1 MLGYITPD
9 KPELKVREYE
19 MYSAYYCGICKAIK
33 RRHGEIPR
41 LVLSYDSVLLA
52 MILSAVYDL
61 EKGVAENYPAGP
73 TVKLERCIIH
83 PVKKRAIVYNDA
95 AIDYAADMLV
105 ALAYY
110 KFKDDWTDEKKV
122 LGALGI
128 AAFNNL
134 HRKITG
140 MYPETCGII
149 NKSIAKL
156 SELEKENCQSMDEAA
171 EPFAQLMKA
180 VFSGAPLKTGL
191 RIATVKT
198 EDAESTVEDIKA
210 EEQLNEDD
218 AKTDEHLNEAE
229 LKSLLGEIGYNVGKW
244 VYLIDAVDDLE
255 KDLEKN
261 RYNSL
266 KGIKD
271 DENYKSRVEFS
282 LICTLENASLAL
294 KKLKLEKNKG
304 IIENIIYS
312 GLFRKTESIVGLVNS
327 EDEKNIDDEKSKPEP
342 GSEPKPGSESKPGSK
357 PE

>member
-1 MLGYITPD
+1 MDYKILKRGFTMLGYITPD

-61 EKGVAENYPAGP
+61 EKGVVQGYSQGGYSSQTGYDAEENYPAGS

-83 PVKKRAIVYNDA
+83 PVKKRAIVYNDS

-122 LGALGI
+122 LGALGM

-180 VFSGAPLKTGL
+180 VFSGAPLKTEP
-191 RIATVKT
+191 V
-198 EDAESTVEDIKA
+198 
-210 EEQLNEDD
+210 
-218 AKTDEHLNEAE
+218 NEAE
-229 LKSLLGEIGYNVGKW
+229 LKSLLGEIGYNIGKW

-261 RYNSL
+261 RYNPL

-294 KKLKLEKNKG
+294 KKLGMEKNKG
-304 IIENIIYS
+304 IIENIIYF
-312 GLFRKTESIVGLVNS
+312 GLFKKTESIVGLVNS
-327 EDEKNIDDEKSKPEP
+327 EDEKNIDESESN
-342 GSEPKPGSESKPGSK
+342 SEPKPGSEPRSESESNSE

>member
-61 EKGVAENYPAGP
+61 EKEENYSVGP

-122 LGALGI
+122 LGVLGMV
-128 AAFNNL
+128 AFSNL

-149 NKSIAKL
+149 NKSIVKL

-171 EPFAQLMKA
+171 EPFAKLMKA
-180 VFSGAPLKTGL
+180 IFSGAPLKSRLG
-191 RIATVKT
+191 I
-198 EDAESTVEDIKA
+198 
-210 EEQLNEDD
+210 
-218 AKTDEHLNEAE
+218 EAE
-229 LKSLLGEIGYNVGKW
+229 TKSLLGGIGYNVGKW

-261 RYNSL
+261 RYNPL

-294 KKLKLEKNKG
+294 KKLGLEKNKG

-327 EDEKNIDDEKSKPEP
+327 EDENNSEDEKNRE
-342 GSEPKPGSESKPGSK
+342 
-357 PE
+357 

>member
-1 MLGYITPD
+1 MMLGYITPD
-9 KPELKVREYE
+9 KPELKVKEYE

-33 RRHGEIPR
+33 KRHGEIPR
-41 LVLSYDSVLLA
+41 MVLSYDSVLLA
-52 MILSAVYDL
+52 MILSAIYNL
-61 EKGVAENYPAGP
+61 EKGDGQGSNQEGNFGQTGNAVEENYPAGP
-73 TVKLERCIIH
+73 AVKMERCIIH
-83 PVKKRAIVYNDA
+83 PVKKKAIVYNDA
-95 AIDYAADMLV
+95 GIDYAADMLV
-105 ALAYY
+105 TLAYY

-122 LGALGI
+122 LGALGM

-134 HRKITG
+134 HKKITG

-180 VFSGAPLKTGL
+180 VFSGAPLKSRLGFVAA
-191 RIATVKT
+191 RG
-198 EDAESTVEDIKA
+198 EDADQTEAGSKVE
-210 EEQLNEDD
+210 
-218 AKTDEHLNEAE
+218 EHLNEAE
-229 LKSLLGEIGYNVGKW
+229 LKSLLGEIGYNIGKW

-261 RYNSL
+261 RYNPL

-294 KKLKLEKNKG
+294 KKLGLEKNKG
-304 IIENIIYS
+304 IIENIIYF
-312 GLFRKTESIVGLVNS
+312 GLFKKTESIVGLVNS
-327 EDEKNIDDEKSKPEP
+327 EDEKNIDESESKPEP
-342 GSEPKPGSESKPGSK
+342 ERETY
-357 PE
+357 

>member
-1 MLGYITPD
+1 
-9 KPELKVREYE
+9 
-19 MYSAYYCGICKAIK
+19 
-33 RRHGEIPR
+33 
-41 LVLSYDSVLLA
+41 
-52 MILSAVYDL
+52 
-61 EKGVAENYPAGP
+61 
-73 TVKLERCIIH
+73 KLERCIIH

-110 KFKDDWTDEKKV
+110 KFKDDWADEKKV
-122 LGALGI
+122 LGALGMV
-128 AAFNNL
+128 AFNNL

-149 NKSIAKL
+149 NKSIAQL

-180 VFSGAPLKTGL
+180 VFSG
-191 RIATVKT
+191 
-198 EDAESTVEDIKA
+198 STLIDEVEI
-210 EEQLNEDD
+210 
-218 AKTDEHLNEAE
+218 
-229 LKSLLGEIGYNVGKW
+229 KSLLGEIGYNVGKW

-261 RYNSL
+261 QYNPL

-294 KKLKLEKNKG
+294 KKLGLEKNKE

-327 EDEKNIDDEKSKPEP
+327 EDENN
-342 GSEPKPGSESKPGSK
+342 SED
-357 PE
+357 

>member
-1 MLGYITPD
+1 MDYKILKRGFTMLGYITPD

-180 VFSGAPLKTGL
+180 VFSGAPLKTEP
-191 RIATVKT
+191 V
-198 EDAESTVEDIKA
+198 
-210 EEQLNEDD
+210 
-218 AKTDEHLNEAE
+218 NEAE
-229 LKSLLGEIGYNVGKW
+229 LKSLLGEIGYNIGKW

-261 RYNSL
+261 RYNPL

-294 KKLKLEKNKG
+294 KKLELEKNKG

-327 EDEKNIDDEKSKPEP
+327 EDEK
-342 GSEPKPGSESKPGSK
+342 
-357 PE
+357 

>member
-33 RRHGEIPR
+33 KRHGEIPR

-61 EKGVAENYPAGP
+61 EKGVGQGYNQGGDSNQTGYDTEENYPAGP

-122 LGALGI
+122 LGVLGM
-128 AAFNNL
+128 AVFNNL
-134 HRKITG
+134 HKKITG
-140 MYPETCGII
+140 MYPESCDII

-156 SELEKENCQSMDEAA
+156 SELEKENCQSMDEVA

-180 VFSGAPLKTGL
+180 VFSGAPLKSSR
-191 RIATVKT
+191 RIATSKT

-210 EEQLNEDD
+210 EEQLAEDA
-218 AKTDEHLNEAE
+218 AKTEEHLNGEE

-261 RYNSL
+261 RYNPL

-294 KKLKLEKNKG
+294 KRLGLERNKG

-327 EDEKNIDDEKSKPEP
+327 EDEK
-342 GSEPKPGSESKPGSK
+342 
-357 PE
+357 

>member
-52 MILSAVYDL
+52 MILSSVYDL
-61 EKGVAENYPAGP
+61 EKGTGNGTGKGNDKGADSSQIGYEYADGADGADGALRPYLSGTGP

-83 PVKKRAIVYNDA
+83 PVKKKAIVYNDA

-110 KFKDDWTDEKKV
+110 KFKDDWVDEKKV
-122 LGALGI
+122 LGALGM

-140 MYPETCGII
+140 IYPETCGII
-149 NKSIAKL
+149 IKSIEKL

-180 VFSGAPLKTGL
+180 VFSGFPLKMGR
-191 RIATVKT
+191 RIAAAKT
-198 EDAESTVEDIKA
+198 E
-210 EEQLNEDD
+210 EQ
-218 AKTDEHLNEAE
+218 LNEAE

-255 KDLEKN
+255 KDLGKN
-261 RYNSL
+261 RYNPL
-266 KGIKD
+266 KGIKN

-294 KKLKLEKNKG
+294 KKLGLEKNKG
-304 IIENIIYS
+304 IIENIIYF
-312 GLFRKTESIVGLVNS
+312 GLFKKTESIVGLVNS
-327 EDEKNIDDEKSKPEP
+327 EDENK
-342 GSEPKPGSESKPGSK
+342 
-357 PE
+357 

>member
-180 VFSGAPLKTGL
+180 AFSGAPLNPGL
-191 RIATVKT
+191 RFVAARA
-198 EDAESTVEDIKA
+198 EDADQTEAGSKA
-210 EEQLNEDD
+210 E
-218 AKTDEHLNEAE
+218 EHLNEAE

-261 RYNSL
+261 RYNPL

-294 KKLKLEKNKG
+294 KKLELEKNKG

>member
-61 EKGVAENYPAGP
+61 EKEENYSVGP

-122 LGALGI
+122 LGVLGMV
-128 AAFNNL
+128 AFSNL

-149 NKSIAKL
+149 NKSIVKL

-171 EPFAQLMKA
+171 EPFAKLMKA
-180 VFSGAPLKTGL
+180 IFSGAPLKSDS
-191 RIATVKT
+191 V
-198 EDAESTVEDIKA
+198 
-210 EEQLNEDD
+210 
-218 AKTDEHLNEAE
+218 NEAD
-229 LKSLLGEIGYNVGKW
+229 LKLLLGEIGYNVGKW

-255 KDLEKN
+255 KDLKKN
-261 RYNSL
+261 QYNSL

-294 KKLKLEKNKG
+294 KKLGLEKNKG

-312 GLFRKTESIVGLVNS
+312 GLFRNCLLYTSDAA
-327 EDEKNIDDEKSKPEP
+327 DE
-342 GSEPKPGSESKPGSK
+342 
-357 PE
+357 

>member
-61 EKGVAENYPAGP
+61 GKGAGKGTDKDAGSSQTGYEYSDGAHRPYLSSTGP

-95 AIDYAADMLV
+95 AVDYAADMLV

-122 LGALGI
+122 LGALGML
-128 AAFNNL
+128 AFNNL

-180 VFSGAPLKTGL
+180 VFSGFPLKIGR
-191 RIATVKT
+191 RIAAAKT
-198 EDAESTVEDIKA
+198 EDAETIEDDIKT
-210 EEQLNEDD
+210 EEQLAGDD
-218 AKTDEHLNEAE
+218 VKTEEQLNEAE

-255 KDLEKN
+255 KDLGKN
-261 RYNSL
+261 RYNPL
-266 KGIKD
+266 KGIKN

-294 KKLKLEKNKG
+294 KKLGLEKNKG
-304 IIENIIYS
+304 IIENIIYF
-312 GLFRKTESIVGLVNS
+312 GLFKKTESIVGLVNS
-327 EDEKNIDDEKSKPEP
+327 EDENK
-342 GSEPKPGSESKPGSK
+342 
-357 PE
+357 